1 MIVAYVLSRV
11 YTHRKRK
18 KRKRWSKIVK
28 NKQVE
33 GKGIIHVK
41 EKDGKSFWYLIMAGK
56 EEIPLEEK
64 MQC

>member
-1 MIVAYVLSRV
+1 MLSWV
-11 YTHRKRK
+11 YTQEEKEK
-18 KRKRWSKIVK
+18 KKMIQNRRD
-28 NKQVE
+28 KQVE
-33 GKGIIHVK
+33 GKVIIHVK